1 MWVNFYWIELWMK
14 ENMHERE
21 EIRSSK
27 HLMFLQMW
35 HQRPVWSFI
44 IKLIFL
50 NWSIFPLY
58 FQETCTRKL
67 KNKKQGFHQTW
78 APKEPRLVI
87 IKILIHAPNWNHKK
101 ATRGRGA
108 WFSELLWYKNCA
120 CLSVDFIH
128 FFYTPALTQHIIT
141 ASRQLFPGHLP
152 PDKFHA
158 MELVFLGSCP
168 PWNLSGRK
176 LYGLQLVCSVT
187 ETYSPTLRAHRSLS
201 TDIYSPN
208 VGSLYP
214 IQAYI

>member
-1 MWVNFYWIELWMK
+1 MPLSGFY
-14 ENMHERE
+14 
-21 EIRSSK
+21 S
-27 HLMFLQMW
+27 
-35 HQRPVWSFI
+35 
-44 IKLIFL
+44 
-50 NWSIFPLY
+50 
-58 FQETCTRKL
+58 
-67 KNKKQGFHQTW
+67 
-78 APKEPRLVI
+78 
-87 IKILIHAPNWNHKK
+87 
-101 ATRGRGA
+101 
-108 WFSELLWYKNCA
+108 
-120 CLSVDFIH
+120 

-214 IQAYI
+214 IQMNLGSFLEPPPPSTCPFWNLSGGNSSFQELVHPGTCLPRNMST